1 MGKIKTFRDIINLW
15 GPRTLAGFCGV
26 GLYASRKWAYRDSIP
41 PEYWLRIVSQA
52 KREGHPGVTLGLM
65 AKLSAAKLEEFRAT
79 GT

>member
-1 MGKIKTFRDIINLW
+1 
-15 GPRTLAGFCGV
+15 V